1 MEPKT
6 LATSILVKDLEKYL
20 ALDHN
25 GEKLME
31 AFCLNHPSNR
41 PAIVPVKEEEEETLL
56 KTRSQLEITLLT
68 WLSVVSPT
76 YKQNYGIRGENL
88 ELVYK
93 IDNDEIHAD
102 IEDGVYYFTK
112 DHFYNR
118 DQKAAESLDFAIQ
131 DMNTI
136 KALPMNLKCK
146 PQSVLKYLKIQIH
159 KKLLGKLNKVFLI
172 RPL

>member
-6 LATSILVKDLEKYL
+6 LATSILVEDLEKYL

-41 PAIVPVKEEEEETLL
+41 PAIVPVKEEEEESLL

-76 YKQNYGIRGENL
+76 YKQNYGIRSENL

-93 IDNDEIHAD
+93 IGNDEIHAD

-112 DHFYNR
+112 DHFYNS
-118 DQKAAESLDFAIQ
+118 DQKEDESLVFAIIYPGHEHYQ
-131 DMNTI
+131 SFTDE
-136 KALPMNLKCK
+136 LKMQATECLEIPK
-146 PQSVLKYLKIQIH
+146 NPNPQKTFGKIE
-159 KKLLGKLNKVFLI
+159 
-172 RPL
+172 